1 MNKKDPLARSADST
15 DKDSKLFGGSCPRC
29 EKGIEVW
36 DEETVGVC
44 ITCRKQKYR
53 DDNSS

>member
-1 MNKKDPLARSADST
+1 MKDKVPKDRPPDSSGEDT
-15 DKDSKLFGGSCPRC
+15 GVSGGKCPRC

-36 DEETVGVC
+36 DEETSGIC
-44 ITCRKQKYR
+44 MTCRKQVYQ